1 MATTNVSTI
10 PGIGFALAPNQ
21 HAYQSST
28 STVTQLNY
36 RLYFSTYQPMQVFTD
51 VEVQECVLDGAIVNP
66 GGTGYVGL
74 YYYNQSDAKLELKVQ
89 WSGALATG
97 QPVFSNPSATTLT
110 TGTYFST
117 IFTPYSGT
125 SYTWNQRDFI
135 NNTTG
140 QVYFWNPEND
150 WRSSAGKWT
159 RFYYNNAGSVALT
172 ELPAEILY
180 SDLVF
185 DNNATNFIA
194 PYIIIK

>member
-1 MATTNVSTI
+1 MAIQNVTTI
-10 PGIGFALAPNQ
+10 PGIDCAVMPNQ

-28 STVTQLNY
+28 SITTQINY
-36 RLYFSTYQPMQVFTD
+36 RLIFSMYQPIQVFAD
-51 VEVQECVLDGAIVNP
+51 VEVQECVLDGEIVNP

-74 YYYNQSDAKLELKVQ
+74 YYYNQADGKLELKVE

-117 IFTPYSGT
+117 IFTPYTGT

-140 QVYFWNPEND
+140 QVYFWDPEND
-150 WRSSAGKWT
+150 WRASAGKWS
-159 RFYYNNAGSVALT
+159 RFYYNSPGNTPLT
-172 ELPAEILY
+172 ALPAEILY
-180 SDLVF
+180 ADLTF
-185 DNNATNFIA
+185 DTNAAAFIA
-194 PYIIIK
+194 PHIIIQ